1 MQNSKFLRHFLS
13 GLSLLTSK
21 ILAKVVVELKSAG
34 RVTSSLRAALAVGGM
49 VAARTTAII
58 AKTKVNFFQNSIL
71 NNFECKL
78 IETLYKWRC
87 II

>member
-1 MQNSKFLRHFLS
+1 MQNAKFSRHLLS
-13 GLSLLTSK
+13 GLPLTSK
-21 ILAKVVVELKSAG
+21 ISAKVVVELKSEG
-34 RVTSSLRAALAVGGM
+34 RVTASLRVALAVGGM

-71 NNFECKL
+71 NFECKL

>member
-1 MQNSKFLRHFLS
+1 MS
-13 GLSLLTSK
+13 LTSK

-58 AKTKVNFFQNSIL
+58 AKT
-71 NNFECKL
+71 
-78 IETLYKWRC
+78 
-87 II
+87 